1 MKTKTLKIV
10 LSIVVL
16 FFSFNLKATHIL
28 NGDFD
33 ARIYKTS
40 PDSVTYGI
48 SLTVRAMCDSVS
60 IRLPDNL
67 IVCVYDANSGALVKS
82 GLLLKY
88 DQYKIS
94 NCVGFC
100 VTNVQYYLTLT
111 VAKRDM
117 FIIKTE
123 ICCRKSLTNLRNDV
137 NGAPYIGHM
146 FYLKLGSNINIP
158 GTQVELPGLYNLN
171 PGIADTVKYYINDTY
186 ADSISVTKVSPF
198 SGASAS
204 NNYPSCGSSYMAS
217 NIGPID
223 YSNGYSYQFPFGNQG
238 TFNVD
243 TASSQLVM
251 MSPVKGEFAAAL
263 RFAFFKKG
271 VLYFETIKEIHAVV
285 SDYVLNNSNQATL
298 SAAALPFPLARL
310 NWSICPKNISNVTL
324 EKSESDNTNFYERAT
339 VGLGYFKLDDMDV
352 GYGRVY
358 YYRLKIFTS
367 TDSFYSNEVKV
378 TFFNKSVSD
387 IESLK
392 IKVAPNPFSDFIEL
406 TAEVPLNM
414 VKIYSVNGKLLKQ
427 LSIDTNTTSIAVGD
441 LSSGFYIAECT
452 TQDGRV
458 KRIKLQK
465 N

>member
-10 LSIVVL
+10 LSIVLVFL
-16 FFSFNLKATHIL
+16 SFNLKATHIL
-28 NGDFD
+28 NGNFD
-33 ARIYKTS
+33 ASIDKSS

-48 SLTVRAMCDSVS
+48 SLTVEAMCDSIS

-67 IVCVYDANSGALVKS
+67 IVCIYDANSGALVKS
-82 GLLLKY
+82 GQLLKY

-100 VTNVQYYLTLT
+100 VTNVQYYTTLT
-111 VAKRDM
+111 VAKKSM
-117 FIIKTE
+117 YIIKTE

-137 NGAPYIGHM
+137 NGEPYIGHM

-158 GTQVELPGLYNLN
+158 GTQIELPELYNLK
-171 PGIADTVKYYINDTY
+171 PGIADTIKYYINDTY
-186 ADSISVTKVSPF
+186 ADSISITKVSPF

-204 NNYPSCGSSYMAS
+204 NNYPDCSSSYNAP

-238 TFNVD
+238 TCNID

-251 MSPVKGEFAAAL
+251 MSPGKGEFVVAL

-271 VLYFETIKEIHAVV
+271 VLYFESIKEIHAVV
-285 SDYVLNNSNQATL
+285 SDYILNNSNQATL

-310 NWSICPKNISNVTL
+310 NWSICPKNITNVTL
-324 EKSESDNTNFYERAT
+324 EKSESDNTNFNELAT
-339 VGLGYFKLDDMDV
+339 VGLGIFKLDDLDV

-358 YYRLKIFTS
+358 YYRLRMFTS
-367 TDSFYSNEVKV
+367 SDTFYSNEVKV

-387 IESLK
+387 IENLK

-452 TQDGRV
+452 AQDGRV